1 MNLDEVV
8 TIRVPL
14 TTLLDL
20 PEKAR
25 KALDVWRAEAKASAQ
40 ERVFR
45 LPRRVLV
52 QISQE
57 ARGQI

>member
-1 MNLDEVV
+1 MNMNEMV

-20 PEKAR
+20 SDRAR
-25 KALDVWRAEAKASAQ
+25 RILDVWRADVKTHAQ
-40 ERVFR
+40 ERVYR

-52 QISQE
+52 EVSE
-57 ARGQI
+57 LKGVR